1 MTNKEK
7 VLNYLE
13 HHDGITSMEA
23 FHNLNITRLAAV
35 IFELIQDG
43 VDIEKEH
50 IVQKNN
56 NGKIVQFTRYR
67 RMVL

>member
-23 FHNLNITRLAAV
+23 FRNLNITRLSAI
-35 IFELIQDG
+35 IFDLIKDG
-43 VDIEKEH
+43 VEIEKENL
-50 IVQKNN
+50 IQKNN
-56 NGKIVQFTRYR
+56 NGRIIQFTRYR
-67 RMVL
+67 RKV

>member
-23 FHNLNITRLAAV
+23 FRNLNITRLSAI
-35 IFELIQDG
+35 IFDLIKDG
-43 VDIEKEH
+43 VEIEKENL
-50 IVQKNN
+50 VQKNSE
-56 NGKIVQFTRYR
+56 GKIVQFTRYR
-67 RMVL
+67 RKV

>member
-23 FHNLNITRLAAV
+23 FYKLNITRLAAI
-35 IFELIQDG
+35 IFELIKDG
-43 VDIEKEH
+43 VEIEKENL
-50 IVQKNN
+50 VQKNN
-56 NGKIVQFTRYR
+56 NGKIVQYTRYR
-67 RMVL
+67 RKV

>member
-23 FHNLNITRLAAV
+23 FYKLNITRLAAV
-35 IFELIQDG
+35 IFDLIKDG
-43 VDIEKEH
+43 VEIEKEH
-50 IVQKNN
+50 LVQKNN
-56 NGKIVQFTRYR
+56 EGKIVQFTRYR
-67 RMVL
+67 RKV

>member
-23 FHNLNITRLAAV
+23 FYKLNITRLAAV
-35 IFELIQDG
+35 IFDLIKDG

-50 IVQKNN
+50 LVQKNSE
-56 NGKIVQFTRYR
+56 GKIVQFTRYR
-67 RMVL
+67 RKV